1 MDLRFVVEDTER
13 VFELF
18 PGVTAT
24 FGCAYWIGVSRI
36 SVHWVEVGMRMGG
49 GRGDGL
55 GVR

>member
-1 MDLRFVVEDTER
+1 MDLHLVVNDTER

-36 SVHWVEVGMRMGG
+36 RCMGWKCGQEWEVG
-49 GRGDGL
+49 GDEV